1 MLNITKATD
10 IKESKKTYLIYGAPG
25 VGKTS
30 TLKYLKGKTLIIDVD
45 KTSHVL
51 KGTPNIDIYSLD
63 TSHAWKDWDKIL
75 LEVGSSDYDNVVI
88 DNITELE
95 RSFLAQLGTEGNN
108 NGIPT
113 MMHYQQVQF
122 KLIKTLRYLKNQE
135 KNIVLTAWETS
146 EEYVDADTGQK
157 YTISLPDIQR
167 KIRNNVMGLCDVVAR
182 LTVQNDEDKLT
193 RGFYLSPTR
202 SIYAKNQIDDRKG
215 CLQDELFTPTVSK
228 AIN

>member
-1 MLNITKATD
+1 MLNITKAAD

-30 TLKYLKGKTLIIDVD
+30 TLKYLKGNTLIIDVD

-51 KGTPNIDIYSLD
+51 KGTPSIDIYSLD

-108 NGIPT
+108 NSIPT

-157 YTISLPDIQR
+157 YTIALPDIQR

-182 LTVQNDEDKLT
+182 LTVQNDEEKLT

-202 SIYAKNQIDDRKG
+202 SIYAKNQIDSRKG
-215 CLQDELFTPTVSK
+215 CLQDELFTPTLSTKV
-228 AIN
+228 N